1 MASLT
6 PLIKLFTPEEM
17 SLLSSYGESI
27 SFAHNEAIIT
37 QGDENE
43 YLYLVLRGSLQ
54 VNVASDSGP
63 KKIATIQSGHCIGE
77 ISIFDPGVASATVRA
92 AEESDLWRISAE
104 QLEIFHNEQ
113 PRAAYKLATRIAY
126 CLAERLRNSNERYA

>member
-43 YLYLVLRGSLQ
+43 YLYQ

-92 AEESDLWRISAE
+92 AEESDLWRFSAE